1 MIGCNTRAGRR
12 NDSQWT
18 LTLGMVV
25 LAVELVTVLPD
36 LGMIGLE
43 DDVLI
48 THDGHEDL
56 VTIGRELHVCV

>member
-1 MIGCNTRAGRR
+1 M
-12 NDSQWT
+12 
-18 LTLGMVV
+18 V

-48 THDGHEDL
+48 TQDGHEDL
-56 VTIGRELHVCV
+56 TTIGRDLHVCV